1 MGSDNGLSPSSS
13 SIRKRKGQWKATARL
28 LTESEFGNWM
38 ETAEGF
44 SSISCEC
51 GWVRPLQAER
61 NQAALAQAA
70 FGLIQIFTVLDSQG
84 DGQKGVGDTGSPS
97 TFSGLVR
104 MISGAAASRC
114 WNAVWANSY

>member
-1 MGSDNGLSPSSS
+1 
-13 SIRKRKGQWKATARL
+13 
-28 LTESEFGNWM
+28 M

-44 SSISCEC
+44 SSSC
-51 GWVRPLQAER
+51 GFGSMKPLQAER

-70 FGLIQIFTVLDSQG
+70 SGLIQIFTVLDCQG
-84 DGQKGVGDTGSPS
+84 NGQKGVGDTGSPS
-97 TFSGLVR
+97 IFSGLVR